1 MCCQSEGSHKP
12 LLEGRDLPDG
22 GRVLQDR
29 TGVRLQAARGAAA
42 QAGQGDSGQGE
53 TTENLVLGIA

>member
-1 MCCQSEGSHKP
+1 MKVKAPEGP

-29 TGVRLQAARGAAA
+29 TGVRLQAARGAAP

-53 TTENLVLGIA
+53 PTWVLCGA